1 MKLHPALALCLCL
14 GTLPLFGA
22 TKDLGKGFFD
32 HGVATPVSNHRG
44 MVATADGDGRD
55 VMLVWLYDHR
65 GGYALLM
72 IDAETGKSQQFSTPY
87 PWANDG
93 PYASV
98 LSQAGK
104 YYTHFGSHFSEFD
117 PKKRAFTFWQRT
129 KPQMAMS
136 MTEADDGTIWSATY
150 PSCGLV
156 SFNPQTRELKDH
168 GYLNKENWA
177 QYPRSVATDDAG
189 WVYVGLGSTAGQIVI
204 YDPQNAKAKL
214 FFAAG
219 ERCKGHAP
227 VYRETDGK
235 VYGHA
240 PDNVTDGWFE
250 FYKGETR
257 MIGKHTLK
265 LKPIITGDQG
275 LCHREFPSGR
285 HLTGCGTVQRLLI
298 VADPKTKQA
307 KTLKFDY
314 TSEGAHTMGV
324 AAAPDGTVCGGTAF
338 PMHFFS
344 FNPKSDTWI
353 NREGYGQFNTVT
365 RQGDHFF
372 FGGYGHGF
380 LLDWNPACDWA
391 KTVKAGKNCNPLWLA
406 ECAPTI
412 NRPHKLLAH
421 PDGKTLVLAGT
432 PGYGYTGGGLLFWD
446 RETKTRVLLEHTDI
460 LPQHSTMSLVAL
472 PGGKLLG
479 GTTTAAGTGGEK
491 KAAEAEL
498 YLMDMA
504 TKKVE
509 WHAPVFPGAQG
520 YTDLCLAPNG
530 LVCGFADQR
539 RFFVFDPAKRKL
551 VHNEETG
558 AKFGPC
564 VSHQGPRAFVRG
576 KGGIIYILFTKG
588 IAKLDATTFA
598 ITMLAASPVP
608 IACGGDY
615 LGGRIYFASGSH
627 VYSWATPEQ
636 PMRSRH

>member
-1 MKLHPALALCLCL
+1 MKLRLVSLLILVLATQSLC
-14 GTLPLFGA
+14 GA
-22 TKDLGKGFFD
+22 TKDLGKGFYD
-32 HGVATPVSNHRG
+32 HGVATPMSNHRG
-44 MVATADGDGRD
+44 MVATADGDGHD
-55 VMLVWLYDHR
+55 VMLVWLYDRR

-72 IDAETGKSQQFSTPY
+72 IDAETGKSQEFPTPY

-98 LSQAGK
+98 LSQTGK

-150 PSCGLV
+150 PNCGLV
-156 SFNPQTRELKDH
+156 SFNPQTRELKDR

-177 QYPRSVATDDAG
+177 QYPRSVAVDGAG

-204 YDPQNAKAKL
+204 YDPQNARATL
-214 FFAAG
+214 VFAAN

-227 VYRETDGK
+227 LYRNVDGK

-240 PDNVTDGWFE
+240 PDNVTDGWLE
-250 FYKGETR
+250 FYKGEAR
-257 MIGKHTLK
+257 KIGKHALK

-275 LCHREFPSGR
+275 LCHREFPSGK
-285 HLTGCGTVQRLLI
+285 RLVRCVTEERVLI
-298 VADPKTKQA
+298 VIDPKTKQI
-307 KTLKFDY
+307 KTLTFDY
-314 TSEGAHTMGV
+314 TSEGAGIMGV
-324 AAAPDGTVCGGTAF
+324 AAAPDGTICGGTAF

-344 FNPKSDTWI
+344 YNPKSDTWI
-353 NREGYGQFNTVT
+353 NREGYSQFNTVA
-365 RQGDHFF
+365 RQGDRFF

-380 LLDWNPACDWA
+380 LLDWNPVREWV
-391 KTVKAGKNCNPLWLA
+391 KTVKGDKNGNPLWLT
-406 ECAPTI
+406 ECQPTI

-446 RETKTRVLLEHTDI
+446 RETKTRVLLEHGDI

-491 KAAEAEL
+491 KAAQAEL

-509 WHAPVFPGAQG
+509 WHSAVIPGVQN

-530 LVCGFADQR
+530 LVFGFADGV
-539 RFFVFDPAKRKL
+539 RFFAFDPAKRKL
-551 VHNEETG
+551 VHDEATG

-576 KGGIIYILFTKG
+576 KGDTIYILFTKG
-588 IAKLDATTFA
+588 IARLDPATFT

-608 IACGGDY
+608 IANGGDW
-615 LGGRIYFASGSH
+615 LDGRIYFASGSH
-627 VYSWATPEQ
+627 VYSWTMPEQ
-636 PMRSRH
+636 P